1 MKKQSFNEP
10 KFMLLIMCKRM
21 SVNLVGT
28 QDLTIFIVDINWLH
42 LFYYHALSFDFCVL
56 RSRFGFGVKSTTH
69 TNKVINDDYG
79 AFVVMPNQYDST
91 HVHALAHKV
100 IICIKLL

>member
-56 RSRFGFGVKSTTH
+56 GS
-69 TNKVINDDYG
+69 NKVINDDYG

>member
-1 MKKQSFNEP
+1 
-10 KFMLLIMCKRM
+10 M
-21 SVNLVGT
+21 SVNLIGT

-42 LFYYHALSFDFCVL
+42 LFYYHALSFDLCVL
-56 RSRFGFGVKSTTH
+56 GSRFGFGVKSTTH
-69 TNKVINDDYG
+69 TNKGINDDYG

-91 HVHALAHKV
+91 HVRALTHKV